1 MSDRRFLER
10 LRDGARELIIAR
22 GVAMVNERPIVSF
35 TFDGVPKSAVLNA
48 APALER
54 RGAAGTFYVSRD
66 FCGAT
71 VDGREHYDVDD
82 LRRLVDNGHEI
93 GCLPS
98 GSAPASSIGAE
109 QLNADL
115 EANAEFIRAQFGD
128 LRMTTVAFPF
138 GDIDLRTKLR
148 MQGRFAACRSVSPG
162 VNAGVADLGALRA
175 EPLFSRSTDA
185 AAVRKL
191 IERSAQPR
199 SWLIFFTRDVDG
211 SPSPRGCTPELFEHA
226 LDSALSMGCQVLP
239 VRNGLGSIRFRAP
252 TQRNSAPS

>member
-1 MSDRRFLER
+1 MAF
-10 LRDGARELIIAR
+10 
-22 GVAMVNERPIVSF
+22 
-35 TFDGVPKSAVLNA
+35 PKSAALNA

-54 RGAAGTFYVSRD
+54 RGAAGNFYASRH

-98 GSAPASSIGAE
+98 GSAPAPSIGAE

-128 LRMTTVAFPF
+128 LRMTTVAFPS

-148 MQGRFAACRSVSPG
+148 MQGRFAACRSASPG

-185 AAVRKL
+185 ATVKKL
-191 IERSAQPR
+191 IERSAKPR
-199 SWLIFFTRDVDG
+199 SWLIFFTRDVD
-211 SPSPRGCTPELFEHA
+211 E
-226 LDSALSMGCQVLP
+226 
-239 VRNGLGSIRFRAP
+239 
-252 TQRNSAPS
+252 